1 MINLNKK
8 GDTMSEDKTESTQ
21 DLKKEKKQ
29 VQRTESLNFKCEQ
42 FFGKNWKFVGGFIAL
57 ALLVL
62 AYELSEIS
70 SRMQNLEKIVFENKE
85 MTNY

>member
-29 VQRTESLNFKCEQ
+29 NIPRPHQDMNS
-42 FFGKNWKFVGGFIAL
+42 
-57 ALLVL
+57 
-62 AYELSEIS
+62 IS
-70 SRMQNLEKIVFENKE
+70 SDYS
-85 MTNY
+85 T